1 MIVGSLKTILRF
13 IKILM
18 WYPALS
24 FEDVVLFCLF
34 KNELNI
40 NSDNGGKIHKKLVV
54 NVKIVGLY

>member
-1 MIVGSLKTILRF
+1 MIVRFFKIILRF
-13 IKILM
+13 IKIFM
-18 WYPALS
+18 WNLVLF

-40 NSDNGGKIHKKLVV
+40 NFDNGGKIYKKLVV